1 MEKKINYEISKDND
15 NEITEIE
22 IYNTDLISNLIKKY
36 CKVKQIKSKNLY
48 LTKNDL
54 KRLKINLTINEAK
67 IKNKEIIFIFEENKN
82 KENRNNTEEKEKI
95 KFEINYQDKN
105 YSINGFKNDK
115 FLDCIKSFNEEKE
128 GEDCLFIHKGE
139 IIDKDK
145 TLDELNIKNGDII
158 KVGELK

>member
-22 IYNTDLISNLIKKY
+22 IYNTDLISNLIKEY

-54 KRLKINLTINEAK
+54 KRLKINLTLNEAK
-67 IKNKEIIFIFEENKN
+67 IKNKEIIFIFEEKEN

>member
-1 MEKKINYEISKDND
+1 MEWMAWYDRVKHGISRNRNRTSKFAK
-15 NEITEIE
+15 E
-22 IYNTDLISNLIKKY
+22 KY

-67 IKNKEIIFIFEENKN
+67 IKNKEIIFIFEENEN

>member
-22 IYNTDLISNLIKKY
+22 IYNTDLISNLIKEY

-54 KRLKINLTINEAK
+54 KRLKINLTLNEAK
-67 IKNKEIIFIFEENKN
+67 IKNKEIIFIFEENEN

>member
-54 KRLKINLTINEAK
+54 KRLKINLTLNEAK
-67 IKNKEIIFIFEENKN
+67 IKNKEIIFIFEENEN